1 MTKSILS
8 LLGSAL
14 FFMVFLTAC
23 GGDTAAANGESA
35 GTDAMAGHADDPD
48 FAGAHDSP
56 EDMEFTP
63 RGSMIELPA
72 AGGRAANA
80 YFLPAADASSKKYLF
95 VIQEYWGLNEY
106 VKRESDRLH
115 NDLENVNVIAL
126 DMYDGKVA
134 ADPETAKEYMQSADE
149 TRLKA
154 IIEAGLARAGADAQV
169 ATIGWCFGGG
179 WSLRTALAAGK
190 RAESCVMFYGM
201 PVTDAAALAPLQA
214 PVLAIFAD
222 KDKWIN
228 EEVKDNFIKLA
239 KATGKKLTTETYD
252 ADHAFAN
259 PSNPNY
265 NAEAREDANK
275 KALAFIQSK
284 W

>member
-1 MTKSILS
+1 MTKSFLS
-8 LLGSAL
+8 ILGSAL
-14 FFMVFLTAC
+14 FLLVFLTAC
-23 GGDTAAANGESA
+23 GGETDSNDGESA
-35 GTDAMAGHADDPD
+35 GTDAMADHADDPE
-48 FAGAHDSP
+48 FADAHDSP
-56 EDMEFTP
+56 EEMEFTP
-63 RGSMIELPA
+63 AGTMIELPV
-72 AGGRAANA
+72 AGGKAANA
-80 YFLPAADASSKKYLF
+80 YFLPAATDSKKYLF
-95 VIQEYWGLNEY
+95 VIQEYWGLNDY

-115 NDLENVNVIAL
+115 NDLDNVNVIAL

-134 ADPETAKEYMQSADE
+134 PDPETAKEYMQAADE

-214 PVLAIFAD
+214 PVLAIYASR
-222 KDKWIN
+222 DKWIN
-228 EEVKDNFIKLA
+228 EEVKDNFVKLA
-239 KATGKKLTTETYD
+239 KATGKKLTTETYE

-265 NAEAREDANK
+265 DAEAREDANK